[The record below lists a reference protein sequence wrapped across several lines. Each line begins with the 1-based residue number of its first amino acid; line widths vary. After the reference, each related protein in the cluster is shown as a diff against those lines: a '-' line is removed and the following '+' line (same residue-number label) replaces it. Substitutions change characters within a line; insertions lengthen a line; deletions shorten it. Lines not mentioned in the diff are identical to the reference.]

1 MGARG
6 YLLLLHW
13 PNATPP
19 RSLKAAPMPF
29 HGARTTDLTR
39 PQPVHLPAQALNEQA
54 PLQQVCPSLHAPPFS
69 VLPQGQACSADREV
83 AEAIQ
88 RWDLE
93 KLLKL
98 LQEGADVHQ
107 AGPAALKMAAQENDL
122 EQLRGL
128 LAMLQHTGVDLNTID
143 PHGDTAL
150 AVAAREG
157 HHEAVKVL
165 TGALLQSGGD
175 VNAVNRYGFTP
186 LAEAAYKGHRQA
198 VAVLID
204 ALAQSGGDVNVSTP
218 GCGTALTLA
227 IDDGNLEAADRLL
240 LAGAVATGQ
249 DLQDAMR
256 LLGFHDIS
264 TVNADILARAAEQR
278 LPGLAN
284 ALSELEVGATS
295 EQRLRRPPL

>member
-1 MGARG
+1 M
-6 YLLLLHW
+6 
-13 PNATPP
+13 
-19 RSLKAAPMPF
+19 
-29 HGARTTDLTR
+29 
-39 PQPVHLPAQALNEQA
+39 
-54 PLQQVCPSLHAPPFS
+54 QQVCPSLHAIPFS
-69 VLPQGQACSADREV
+69 VLLQGPACSADREV

-98 LQEGADVHQ
+98 LQEGADIHQ

-128 LAMLQHTGVDLNTID
+128 LAMLQYAGVDLNTID

-186 LAEAAYKGHRQA
+186 LAEAAYKGHQEA

-204 ALAQSGGDVNVSTP
+204 ALAQSGGDLNAANEYGFTPLTRAAYMGRWEVAGMLAKALQQSGGNVNVSTP
-218 GCGTALTLA
+218 GCGTALALA
-227 IDDGNLEAADRLL
+227 IEDHNLDAVDMLL
-240 LAGAVATGQ
+240 QAGAVASDQ
-249 DLQDAMR
+249 DVQDIA
-256 LLGFHDIS
+256 
-264 TVNADILARAAEQR
+264 
-278 LPGLAN
+278 
-284 ALSELEVGATS
+284 
-295 EQRLRRPPL
+295 RLRQGGA